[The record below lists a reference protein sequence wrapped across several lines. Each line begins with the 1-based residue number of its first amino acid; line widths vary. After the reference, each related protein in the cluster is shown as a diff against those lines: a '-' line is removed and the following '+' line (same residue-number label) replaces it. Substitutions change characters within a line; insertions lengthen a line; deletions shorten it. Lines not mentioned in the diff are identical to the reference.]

1 MTDNK
6 KKSQRKRRT
15 THKVSLADYI
25 RRHSPIK
32 AGAVIVKDEDKPYTK
47 YNKITDRIYLGNF
60 QAAKDRDFFH
70 DKKIKAVLNCT
81 KDKDVPNY
89 FAHNRDIEYMRI
101 PVEDSLKEK
110 DFDLMYR
117 YMPVIVEFIHKH
129 ADIQKHNIL
138 VNCVAGRER
147 SCIAVAAYLV
157 AKKGMN
163 PHDACKMV
171 LDKRPEAF
179 WFGKS
184 LNFDVSLNR
193 YYKDLKKQKNR

>member
-1 MTDNK
+1 MTEK
-6 KKSQRKRRT
+6 KRSVRKRRT

-32 AGAVIVKDEDKPYTK
+32 SGVVVVHDEDKPYTK
-47 YNKITDRIYLGNF
+47 VNKIMDRIYLGNF
-60 QAAKDRDFFH
+60 QAAKDREFFKT
-70 DKKIKAVLNCT
+70 KKIKAVLNCT
-81 KDKDVPNY
+81 KEKDVPNH
-89 FAHNRDIEYMRI
+89 FAHKKDIEYMRI

-110 DFDLMYR
+110 DFDLMYQF
-117 YMPVIVEFIHKH
+117 MPVIVEFIHKH

-138 VNCVAGRER
+138 INCVAGRER

-157 AKKGMN
+157 AKKGMT
-163 PHDACKMV
+163 PHDACKLV

-184 LNFDVSLNR
+184 LNFDVSLKR
-193 YYKDLKKQKNR
+193 FYKDIKKPRNC